1 MDLALWR
8 KDQCS
13 LEGSLQSGLSTG
25 HRATHFSAHT
35 DRNSCG
41 VFWKC
46 QKEVTMRDRRKG
58 VSWERGH

>member
-8 KDQCS
+8 KDQRL
-13 LEGSLQSGLSTG
+13 LEEPLQSGLSTG
-25 HRATHFSAHT
+25 HRVTHFSAHT

-41 VFWKC
+41 VFRKC